1 MAGRKAGP
9 QAHVERSGCRHSG
22 EKSFFFVRSPTTPV
36 FASCTIPLSH
46 FLSAQDLSGIYNDIS
61 MMPRSCQERE
71 RAYKPPPDTPGQ
83 RKKRRKEKNRLQP
96 IYAQL
101 SGGCDIVELLTSVNS
116 SHIFRIFVTAVIA
129 EWFGLV
135 WVSEN
140 FHIVLRKDTARNEM
154 VRVSASKEGIYV
166 TMQRMQNDGS
176 DELMMT
182 MMMMLPLHVYCPRP
196 V

>member
-1 MAGRKAGP
+1 M
-9 QAHVERSGCRHSG
+9 
-22 EKSFFFVRSPTTPV
+22 T
-36 FASCTIPLSH
+36 
-46 FLSAQDLSGIYNDIS
+46 
-61 MMPRSCQERE
+61 RSCQERE

-154 VRVSASKEGIYV
+154 VRVSASKEGICV
-166 TMQRMQNDGS
+166 TMQRMQDNDDDDDDDATPMS
-176 DELMMT
+176 IVLDLYN
-182 MMMMLPLHVYCPRP
+182 LSA
-196 V
+196 